1 MKRLCIAIA
10 AALLLTG
17 CAGGQV
23 TGGAAGGAGDFGRT
37 LSFSPRAK

>member
-17 CAGGQV
+17 CAGGQA
-23 TGGAAGGAGDFGRT
+23 TGDIGRAAGT
-37 LSFSPRAK
+37 TYSFSPRAK